1 MAFLHFD
8 NVGIAALA
16 CAVPEFTQCVNEDPG
31 LEHAAYVRSFVKK
44 IGIRQRQVS
53 LTEQTTTD
61 LGHAAVER
69 ALAIAGWE
77 ANSLDALI
85 YLSQMPDFNP
95 GTGNAFVMHKRLGL
109 PAACMAF
116 DITLGCSSF
125 PYGLAVC
132 ASLLQQAHINRVAMI
147 SGDNVWSCV
156 PYKEVLLEESVFLF
170 GEGTTA
176 LLLENRDKSP
186 IDLSLL
192 SDGSGYE
199 YLFNPSAGSR
209 NNWRKGKTL
218 RLSNGQ
224 QITVP
229 PSRGNQYMDGPEI
242 TAFSTTTVVDAIK
255 EFLERTGRPISS
267 YDGLVLHQANR
278 QIVRTIAK
286 RVGADEAQVPLSLDR
301 YANTSGA
308 SVPLTIADAYGDRS
322 EGMLSLLT
330 CAYGIG
336 LSWGIASFDID
347 ASVIQPIFRTDR
359 RFDEGYITRD

>member
-1 MAFLHFD
+1 MALLHFD

-16 CAVPEFTQCVNEDPG
+16 CAVPEFTQCVNEDPDF
-31 LEHAAYVRSFVKK
+31 EYAAYVRSFLKK

-53 LTEQTTTD
+53 LIEQTTTD
-61 LGHAAVER
+61 LGHAAVEN
-69 ALAIAGWE
+69 ALAKAGWAAE
-77 ANSLDALI
+77 SLDALI

-109 PAACMAF
+109 PFSCMAF

-132 ASLLQQAHINRVAMI
+132 ASLLQQAHINRIAMI

-156 PYKEVLLEESVFLF
+156 PCKEVLLGENVFLF

-176 LLLENRDKSP
+176 LLLEKREDSP

-199 YLFNPSAGSR
+199 YLFNAAAGAR
-209 NNWRKGKTL
+209 NNWRQGKTL
-218 RLSNGQ
+218 RLSSGQ
-224 QITVP
+224 EITVP
-229 PSRGNQYMDGPEI
+229 PARGGQYMDGPEI
-242 TAFSTTTVVDAIK
+242 TTFSTTTVVDALR
-255 EFLERTGRPISS
+255 EFLERTGRPISA
-267 YDGLVLHQANR
+267 YDGLILHQANR
-278 QIVRTIAK
+278 QIVRAIAK
-286 RVGADEAQVPLSLDR
+286 RIGATEAQVPLSLDR

-308 SVPLTIADAYGDRS
+308 SVPLTIADAYAGR
-322 EGMLSLLT
+322 EGMLSLLA

-336 LSWGIASFDID
+336 LSWGIASFNID
-347 ASVIQPIFRTDR
+347 ASVIQPIFKTDR
-359 RFDEGYITRD
+359 RFDEGYITKD